1 MEQSA
6 MQPTLSQTVPAIY
19 KAITGVISDVGYVA
33 KDKVNK
39 QQGFRYRSVDDVFNA
54 LHPALAKNKVF
65 IVPQILDREQITIGK
80 TKNGTD
86 MIKVVCRIKFTF
98 YAEDGS
104 CVESVI
110 IGEGLDTGDK
120 ATNKAMSIAYK
131 YACFQVFCIPTE
143 EMIDPDAE
151 RPEQQLATPK
161 APSAPPKAP
170 TTPAK
175 AAASKNNAAP
185 ENNKVPDKQKE
196 DNLDDS
202 EKITP
207 TMLQVIRNEQERT
220 GVNDQIIL
228 SRKGITSKKIEDFTI
243 AEFKYVMDIFQKTP
257 DRRTE

>member
-1 MEQSA
+1 MEQA
-6 MQPTLSQTVPAIY
+6 TQQTPLQAVPAIY
-19 KAITGVISDVGYVA
+19 KAIAGVISDIGYVA

-39 QQGFRYRSVDDVFNA
+39 QQGFRYRSVDDVFNV

-104 CVESVI
+104 YVESII

-151 RPEQQLATPK
+151 RPEQQMVTPK
-161 APSAPPKAP
+161 ALSDPV
-170 TTPAK
+170 K
-175 AAASKNNAAP
+175 AAASKNNTVS

-196 DNLDDS
+196 DNNQDDS
-202 EKITP
+202 DKITP
-207 TMLQVIRNEQERT
+207 TMLQTIRNEQKRT